1 MIPHMDVGSQRT
13 SPIVAEAAADC
24 RSLVAAQLRRV
35 QVELHDCLRG
45 ATVADM
51 RAPVTPG
58 VNPPGWLAW
67 HLTRSHDRNFSEIAG
82 RLQLWTNDGWHA
94 RFHRAGDPND
104 TGYLH
109 TREQVDHFEMVEGDE
124 MLAYHDAVVTM
135 AVLYLDRAPAEDLVR
150 MAFSPTLET
159 SFTVQERLVG
169 VSNEAM
175 QHLGQIRLSRWSP
188 PTLSPAANDAIPGA

>member
-1 MIPHMDVGSQRT
+1 MDVGIQRPP
-13 SPIVAEAAADC
+13 PIGGQAAADW

-35 QVELHDCLRG
+35 QVELHVSLTG

-51 RAPVTPG
+51 RAPIAPG

-82 RLQLWTNDGWHA
+82 RRQLWTNDGWHA
-94 RFHRAGDPND
+94 RFHRPCDPND

-109 TREQVDHFEMVEGDE
+109 TQEQVDHFEMVEGDVV
-124 MLAYHDAVVTM
+124 LAYHDAVVAM
-135 AVLYLDRAPAEDLVR
+135 AVLYLERAPVEDLKRV
-150 MAFSPTLET
+150 APSPTLKT

-169 VSNEAM
+169 VLNEAM
-175 QHLGQIRLSRWSP
+175 QHLGQIRLSP
-188 PTLSPAANDAIPGA
+188 PLPRSLPSHRQ

>member
-1 MIPHMDVGSQRT
+1 MDPMDVGIQRT
-13 SPIVAEAAADC
+13 PPIGAQAAVDW

-35 QVELHDCLRG
+35 QIELHDCLTG

-51 RAPVTPG
+51 RAPIAPG

-94 RFHRAGDPND
+94 RFHRPPDPND

-109 TREQVDHFEMVEGDE
+109 TREQVHHFEVVQGDVV
-124 MLAYHDAVVTM
+124 LAYHDAVVAM
-135 AVLYLDRAPAEDLVR
+135 ALLYLHRAPADDLARVSL
-150 MAFSPTLET
+150 SPTLKT
-159 SFTVQERLVG
+159 SLTVQERLVG
-169 VSNEAM
+169 VLNEAM
-175 QHLGQIRLSRWSP
+175 QHLGQIRLSR
-188 PTLSPAANDAIPGA
+188 

>member
-1 MIPHMDVGSQRT
+1 MILRMDVGIQPA
-13 SPIVAEAAADC
+13 SPNVAEAAADW

-35 QVELHDCLRG
+35 QVELHDCLSG

-51 RAPVTPG
+51 GAPIAPG

-82 RLQLWTNDGWHA
+82 RLQLWTNVGWHA
-94 RFHRAGDPND
+94 RFHRPGDPND

-109 TREQVDHFEMVEGDE
+109 TQEQVDHFEMVEGDVV
-124 MLAYHDAVVTM
+124 LAYHDAVVTM
-135 AVLYLDRAPAEDLVR
+135 AVLYLDRAPVEDLVR
-150 MAFSPTLET
+150 VAPSPTLET

-169 VSNEAM
+169 VLNEAM
-175 QHLGQIRLSRWSP
+175 QHLGQIRLSR
-188 PTLSPAANDAIPGA
+188 

>member
-1 MIPHMDVGSQRT
+1 MIPHMDVGIQPA
-13 SPIVAEAAADC
+13 SPNVAEAAADW

-35 QVELHDCLRG
+35 QVELHDCLSG

-51 RAPVTPG
+51 RAPIAPG

-94 RFHRAGDPND
+94 RFHRPGDPND

-109 TREQVDHFEMVEGDE
+109 TQEQVDHFEMVEGDVV
-124 MLAYHDAVVTM
+124 LAYHDAVVTM
-135 AVLYLDRAPAEDLVR
+135 AVLYLDRAPVEDLVR
-150 MAFSPTLET
+150 VAFSPTLET

-169 VSNEAM
+169 VLNEAM
-175 QHLGQIRLSRWSP
+175 QHLGQIRLSR
-188 PTLSPAANDAIPGA
+188 

>member
-1 MIPHMDVGSQRT
+1 MDPMEVGIQRT
-13 SPIVAEAAADC
+13 PPIGAQATVDW

-35 QVELHDCLRG
+35 QIELHDCLTG

-51 RAPVTPG
+51 GAPIAPG

-94 RFHRAGDPND
+94 RFHRPPDPND
-104 TGYLH
+104 TGYRH
-109 TREQVDHFEMVEGDE
+109 TREQVHHFEMVEGDVV
-124 MLAYHDAVVTM
+124 LAYHDAVVAM
-135 AVLYLDRAPAEDLVR
+135 ALLYLHRAPADDLARVSL
-150 MAFSPTLET
+150 SPTLTT

-169 VSNEAM
+169 VLNEAM
-175 QHLGQIRLSRWSP
+175 QHLGQIRLSR
-188 PTLSPAANDAIPGA
+188 